1 MADNEKVKEKE
12 NNNDEIEFKIITLGN
27 AGVGKTSIIERF
39 VNDDYNPNQFS
50 TLGISFSFKVLTINK
65 KNIKLKL
72 IDTGGQEKYR
82 SISMNYFK
90 HADVALFVFDLN
102 NESSFES
109 IQYWID
115 LFNENTNETKVKSK
129 YLIGNK
135 NDLEQKVE
143 QKTIDDLINKNKL
156 LYMSTSAKTKHQID
170 EMFEYIGEELYDYLK
185 KKEEKQGDN
194 KRTSS
199 QKGIK
204 LSNEKTKPKKK
215 KCC

>member
-12 NNNDEIEFKIITLGN
+12 NKNDEIEFKIITLGN

>member
-185 KKEEKQGDN
+185 KKEEKQGEN

>member
-135 NDLEQKVE
+135 NDLEQKVQ

>member
-12 NNNDEIEFKIITLGN
+12 NKNDEIEFKIITLGN

-185 KKEEKQGDN
+185 KKEEKQGEN

>member
-1 MADNEKVKEKE
+1 MDEASPE
-12 NNNDEIEFKIITLGN
+12 NNDPEFKIITLGN
-27 AGVGKTSIIERF
+27 PGVGKTSIIQRF
-39 VNDDYNPNQFS
+39 VNDEFNPDQLS
-50 TLGISFSFKVLTINK
+50 TLGVSLTFRVLTINK
-65 KNIKLKL
+65 RKLKLKL

>member
-1 MADNEKVKEKE
+1 MADNEKEKE
-12 NNNDEIEFKIITLGN
+12 EENKNDEIEFKIITLGN

-115 LFNENTNETKVKSK
+115 LFNENTN
-129 YLIGNK
+129 
-135 NDLEQKVE
+135 
-143 QKTIDDLINKNKL
+143 
-156 LYMSTSAKTKHQID
+156 
-170 EMFEYIGEELYDYLK
+170 
-185 KKEEKQGDN
+185 
-194 KRTSS
+194 
-199 QKGIK
+199 
-204 LSNEKTKPKKK
+204 
-215 KCC
+215 